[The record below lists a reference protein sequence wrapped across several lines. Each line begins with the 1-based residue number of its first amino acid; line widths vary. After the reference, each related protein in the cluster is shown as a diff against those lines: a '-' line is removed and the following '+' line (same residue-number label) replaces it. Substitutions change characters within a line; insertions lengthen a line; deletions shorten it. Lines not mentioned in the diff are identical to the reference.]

1 MALILVVD
9 DDQSIIT
16 AFRHFLGDEGHDVR
30 TAGTVADALTAI
42 EEERPDL
49 VFMDVRMPG
58 MSGLEG
64 LEEMRRRYADLP
76 VVVMTAYGTSQTS
89 IDAIRAGAFDY
100 LGKPLDLADLRNV
113 MAKAIVVRRSPDD
126 EGEPEWSATDHP
138 VHLVGNSP
146 RMLQL
151 YKLIGRL
158 ATNDVPALIT
168 GERGTGKQLIAETIH
183 SNSSRKDR
191 AFAALDC
198 ASLSDA
204 VAEEI
209 FSDQAGTI
217 LLANVEGL
225 TLPLQARLVRAMN
238 QQQGRVAATGLRLAA
253 RILASTE
260 RDLGESV
267 RQDTFNRALYDAISA
282 ITIRVP
288 PLRERREDIPVLVRH
303 LILRLN
309 TELHRTIRGIDG
321 DVAKTLQEHQWPGN
335 VLELETV
342 LKRACVLARGE
353 VVTASDLEG
362 GFRMTPG
369 PQQGHAESALQ
380 AAATAALHERLEA
393 RASGPGGSPF
403 HDVVDLV
410 EAALVEEALAITKGN
425 QVKASEILGVNRA
438 TLRKKMPDQS

>member
-16 AFRHFLGDEGHDVR
+16 AFRRFLGDEGHDVR
-30 TAGTVADALTAI
+30 TAGTAADALLAI
-42 EEERPDL
+42 DEERPDL

-64 LEEMRRRYADLP
+64 LDEIRRRHADMP
-76 VVVMTAYGTSQTS
+76 VVIMTAYGTSQTS

-100 LGKPLDLADLRNV
+100 LGKPLDLDDLRGV
-113 MAKAIVVRRSPDD
+113 MTKALAVRSADD
-126 EGEPEWSATDHP
+126 GEPDWSASDPP

-158 ATNDVPALIT
+158 TTNDVPALIT

-183 SNSSRKDR
+183 SNSSRRDR
-191 AFAALDC
+191 PFAALDC

-204 VAEEI
+204 AAEEI

-217 LLANVEGL
+217 LLANVERL
-225 TLPLQARLVRAMN
+225 APALQARLARAMN
-238 QQQGRVAATGLRLAA
+238 EQQGRGGGTGPRLAA
-253 RILASTE
+253 RLLASTE
-260 RDLGESV
+260 RDLSDSV
-267 RQDTFNRALYDAISA
+267 RQDAFNRALYDTISV

-288 PLRERREDIPVLVRH
+288 PLRERREDIPQLVRH

-309 TELHRTIRGIDG
+309 AELNRTIRAIDG
-321 DVAKTLQEHQWPGN
+321 DVAKALQEHQWPGN

-353 VVTASDLEG
+353 IITAGDLEG
-362 GFRMTPG
+362 GFRMAPG
-369 PQQGHAESALQ
+369 PQYGQADSALQ
-380 AAATAALHERLEA
+380 ATAIAVLHERLEA
-393 RASGPGGSPF
+393 RTAGPSGSPF

-410 EAALVEEALAITKGN
+410 EAALVEEALKITNGN
-425 QVKASEILGVNRA
+425 QVKASEMLGVNRA
-438 TLRKKMPDQS
+438 TLRKKMSDQS